1 MPMNAVNELPS
12 GRLDTEIERVFAL
25 QQQRKLE
32 LRETDAEQRL
42 EKLRRLRAA
51 VMAHKEDIL
60 QAAHSDMRKP
70 RVDALLGEIMPV
82 TQGIDLALKHLKRW
96 MRPQRVKTP
105 INMLGTRGEIRHE
118 PKGAALI
125 IAPWNVPVFLSF
137 VPLTSAIAAGCT
149 AIIKPSEMTP
159 ALGAVIRNIVA
170 EVFDEAEVAV
180 FEGGPEVAQA
190 LLRQPFDHI
199 FYTGNPEIGKVVM
212 RAAAEH
218 LTSVTLELGGKSPVI
233 VDESADVEAAAERLV
248 WGKLLNGG
256 QVCVAPDYVLV
267 HESRKDELLGALD
280 RQFKAHASGE
290 AGQLPQLT
298 RIVNP
303 RHHARVQGLLDDA
316 LARGAR
322 VVTGGQSDAAECF
335 IAPTVLADVP
345 PDAKL
350 MQEEIFGPLLP
361 VLGYQ
366 DLNRALELI
375 NEKPKPLALYAFSR
389 IKANVERILR
399 GTSAGGTTINHVM
412 LHGLHPN
419 LPFGGVNN
427 SGIGKS
433 GGFYGFQAFSNE
445 RAVLRQTSSFS
456 FTRWMMPPY
465 SPRLVRLLDRF
476 VR

>member
-1 MPMNAVNELPS
+1 MNAVNELPS

-82 TQGIDLALKHLKRW
+82 TQGIDLARKHLKRW

-180 FEGGPEVAQA
+180 FEGGPEVAQT

-389 IKANVERILR
+389 VKANVERILR

>member
-1 MPMNAVNELPS
+1 MNAINELPA

-25 QQQRKLE
+25 QQQRKVE
-32 LRETDAEQRL
+32 LRDTTADQRL

-60 QAAHSDMRKP
+60 AAAHSDMRKP

-82 TQGIDLALKHLKRW
+82 TQAIDLALKHLKRW

-105 INMLGTRGEIRHE
+105 INMLGTRGEIRYE

-137 VPLTSAIAAGCT
+137 VPLASAVAAGCT

-159 ALGAVIRNIVA
+159 ALGAVIRTIVA
-170 EVFDEAEVAV
+170 DVFDEAEVAV

-218 LTSVTLELGGKSPVI
+218 LASVTLELGGKSPVI
-233 VDESADVEAAAERLV
+233 IDESADVESAAERLV

-280 RQFKAHASGE
+280 RQFKAHASGA
-290 AGQLPQLT
+290 AGALPELT
-298 RIVNP
+298 RIVNT

-322 VVTGGQSDAAECF
+322 VVTGGQSDAAERY
-335 IAPTVLADVP
+335 IAPTVLADCGLLEGRRYTAHPSVAAELP
-345 PDAKL
+345 HILANERVVTHGHIATSRGAGTAVEFGLHMVGLLVSPAKA
-350 MQEEIFGPLLP
+350 EEIG
-361 VLGYQ
+361 
-366 DLNRALELI
+366 
-375 NEKPKPLALYAFSR
+375 
-389 IKANVERILR
+389 KAICL
-399 GTSAGGTTINHVM
+399 
-412 LHGLHPN
+412 
-419 LPFGGVNN
+419 
-427 SGIGKS
+427 
-433 GGFYGFQAFSNE
+433 
-445 RAVLRQTSSFS
+445 
-456 FTRWMMPPY
+456 
-465 SPRLVRLLDRF
+465 
-476 VR
+476 

>member
-1 MPMNAVNELPS
+1 MNAVNELPS

-25 QQQRKLE
+25 QQQRKLA
-32 LRETDAEQRL
+32 LRKTDAEQRR

-280 RQFKAHASGE
+280 RQFKAHAGGE

-298 RIVNP
+298 RIVNS

-445 RAVLRQTSSFS
+445 RAVLRQTSGIS

>member
-1 MPMNAVNELPS
+1 MNAINELPQS
-12 GRLDTEIERVFAL
+12 RLQDEINRVFAL
-25 QQQRKLE
+25 QQARKIE
-32 LRETDAEQRL
+32 LRQTTAEQRL

-51 VMAHKEDIL
+51 VIAHKADIL
-60 QAAHSDMRKP
+60 AAADADMRKP
-70 RVDALLGEIMPV
+70 PVDALLGEIMPV

-105 INMLGTRGEIRHE
+105 INLLGTRGEIRYE

-137 VPLTSAIAAGCT
+137 VPLASAVAAGCT

-170 EVFDEAEVAV
+170 ETFDEAEVAV

-190 LLRQPFDHI
+190 LLRRPFDHI

-233 VDESADVEAAAERLV
+233 VDESADIEAAAERLV

-280 RQFKAHASGE
+280 RQFKAHAGDQ
-290 AGQLPQLT
+290 AGRLPQLT

-322 VVTGGQSDAAECF
+322 VVTGGQSDAAERF
-335 IAPTVLADVP
+335 IAPTVLTDVP
-345 PDAKL
+345 PDARL

-375 NEKPKPLALYAFSR
+375 NAKPKPLALYVFSR
-389 IKANVERILR
+389 IKDNVERILR

-445 RAVLRQTSSFS
+445 RAVLRQTSRIS
-456 FTRWMMPPY
+456 FTRWIMPPY
-465 SPRLVRLLDRF
+465 SARLSRIMDRF
-476 VR
+476 VK

>member
-1 MPMNAVNELPS
+1 MNAVNELPS

-25 QQQRKLE
+25 QQQRKLA
-32 LRETDAEQRL
+32 LRETDAEQRR

-361 VLGYQ
+361 VLGYE

-375 NEKPKPLALYAFSR
+375 NAKPKPLALYAFSR
-389 IKANVERILR
+389 IKGNVERILR

-445 RAVLRQTSSFS
+445 RAVLRQVSRIS
-456 FTRWMMPPY
+456 FTRWVMPPY
-465 SPRLVRLLDRF
+465 SARLSRLMDRF
-476 VR
+476 VK

>member
-1 MPMNAVNELPS
+1 MNAVNELPS

-25 QQQRKLE
+25 QQQRKLA
-32 LRETDAEQRL
+32 LRETDAEQRR

-233 VDESADVEAAAERLV
+233 VDESADIEAAAERLV

-298 RIVNP
+298 RIVNS

-445 RAVLRQTSSFS
+445 RAVLRQTSGIS

>member
-1 MPMNAVNELPS
+1 MNAINELPQP
-12 GRLDTEIERVFAL
+12 RLQDEIHRVFAL
-25 QQQRKLE
+25 QQARKIE
-32 LRETDAEQRL
+32 LRDTTAEQRL

-51 VMAHKEDIL
+51 VIAHKADIVA
-60 QAAHSDMRKP
+60 AAHADMRKQP
-70 RVDALLGEIMPV
+70 VEALLGEIMPV

-105 INMLGTRGEIRHE
+105 INMLGTRGEIRYE
-118 PKGAALI
+118 PKGASLI

-137 VPLTSAIAAGCT
+137 VPLTGAIAAGCT

-159 ALGAVIRNIVA
+159 NLGAVIRTIVA
-170 EVFDEAEVAV
+170 ECFDEAEVAV
-180 FEGGPEVAQA
+180 FEGGPEVATA
-190 LLRQPFDHI
+190 LLTLPFDHI
-199 FYTGNPEIGKVVM
+199 FYTGGPEIGKVVM

-233 VDESADVEAAAERLV
+233 VDESADIEAAAERLV

-256 QVCVAPDYVLV
+256 QICVAPDYVLV
-267 HESRKDELLGALD
+267 HESRKEELLGALG
-280 RQFKAHASGE
+280 RQLKTHATGE
-290 AGQLPQLT
+290 AGKAPDLT
-298 RIVNP
+298 RIVNG

-316 LARGAR
+316 IARGAR
-322 VVTGGQSDAAECF
+322 VVSGGQSDAADNF
-335 IAPTVLADVP
+335 IAPTVLADVAL
-345 PDAKL
+345 DSRL

-361 VLGYQ
+361 VLGYE

-375 NEKPKPLALYAFSR
+375 NAKPKPLALYAFSR
-389 IKANVERILR
+389 IKGNVEHILR
-399 GTSAGGTTINHVM
+399 GTSDGGTTINHVM

-445 RAVLRQTSSFS
+445 RAVLRQVSRIS
-456 FTRWMMPPY
+456 FTRWVMPPY
-465 SPRLVRLLDRF
+465 SARLSRLMDRF
-476 VR
+476 VK

>member
-1 MPMNAVNELPS
+1 MNAVNELPS

-32 LRETDAEQRL
+32 LRKTDAEQRR

-82 TQGIDLALKHLKRW
+82 TQGIDLALKHLNRW

-298 RIVNP
+298 RIVNS

-445 RAVLRQTSSFS
+445 RAVLRQTSGIS

>member
-1 MPMNAVNELPS
+1 MNAVNELPS

-32 LRETDAEQRL
+32 LRKTDAEQRR

-298 RIVNP
+298 RIVNS

-445 RAVLRQTSSFS
+445 RAVLRQTSGIS

>member
-1 MPMNAVNELPS
+1 M
-12 GRLDTEIERVFAL
+12 
-25 QQQRKLE
+25 Q
-32 LRETDAEQRL
+32 
-42 EKLRRLRAA
+42 
-51 VMAHKEDIL
+51 
-60 QAAHSDMRKP
+60 KP

-82 TQGIDLALKHLKRW
+82 TQAVDLALKHLRRW

-105 INMLGTRGEIRHE
+105 VNMLGTRGEIRYE
-118 PKGAALI
+118 PKGATLI

-137 VPLTSAIAAGCT
+137 VPLTSAVAAGCT

-159 ALGAVIRNIVA
+159 ALGAVIRTIV
-170 EVFDEAEVAV
+170 
-180 FEGGPEVAQA
+180 PEVAQA

-233 VDESADVEAAAERLV
+233 IDESADVDAAAERLV

-280 RQFKAHASGE
+280 REFKAHAGGE
-290 AGQLPQLT
+290 AGRLPELT

-303 RHHARVQGLLDDA
+303 RHHARVKGLLDDA

-322 VVTGGQSDAAECF
+322 VVTGGQSDAAERF
-335 IAPTVLADVP
+335 IAPTVLTDVP

-361 VLGYQ
+361 VLGYR

-389 IKANVERILR
+389 VKANVERILR

-445 RAVLRQTSSFS
+445 RAVLRQTSRIS
-456 FTRWMMPPY
+456 FTRWMMPPF
-465 SPRLVRLLDRF
+465 SPRVTRLLDRF
-476 VR
+476 VK

>member
-1 MPMNAVNELPS
+1 MNAINELPA

-32 LRETDAEQRL
+32 LRDTTAEQRL

-60 QAAHSDMRKP
+60 AAAHSDMRKP

-82 TQGIDLALKHLKRW
+82 TQAIDLALKHLKRW

-105 INMLGTRGEIRHE
+105 VNMLGTRGEIRYE

-137 VPLTSAIAAGCT
+137 VPLASAVAAGCT

-159 ALGAVIRNIVA
+159 ALGVVIRTIVA
-170 EVFDEAEVAV
+170 DVFDEAEVAV

-218 LTSVTLELGGKSPVI
+218 LASVTLELGGKSPVI
-233 VDESADVEAAAERLV
+233 IDESADVESAAERLV

-280 RQFKAHASGE
+280 RQFKAHASGA
-290 AGQLPQLT
+290 AGALPELT
-298 RIVNP
+298 RIVNT

-322 VVTGGQSDAAECF
+322 VVTGGQSDAAERF
-335 IAPTVLADVP
+335 IAPTVLADVA
-345 PDAKL
+345 PDSKL

-361 VLGYQ
+361 VLGYS

-389 IKANVERILR
+389 IKANVERILH

-433 GGFYGFQAFSNE
+433 GGLYGFQAFSNE
-445 RAVLRQTSSFS
+445 RAVLRQTSRIS

-465 SPRLVRLLDRF
+465 SPRLTRMLDRF
-476 VR
+476 VK

>member
-1 MPMNAVNELPS
+1 MNAINELPA

-32 LRETDAEQRL
+32 LRDTTAEQRL

-60 QAAHSDMRKP
+60 AAAHSDMRKP

-82 TQGIDLALKHLKRW
+82 TQAIDLALKHLKRW

-105 INMLGTRGEIRHE
+105 VNMLGTRGEIRYE

-137 VPLTSAIAAGCT
+137 VPLASAVAAGCT

-159 ALGAVIRNIVA
+159 ALGVVIRTIVA
-170 EVFDEAEVAV
+170 DVFDEAEVAV

-218 LTSVTLELGGKSPVI
+218 LASVTLELGGKSPVI
-233 VDESADVEAAAERLV
+233 IDESADVDAAAERLV

-280 RQFKAHASGE
+280 RQFKAHAGGA
-290 AGQLPQLT
+290 AGALPELT
-298 RIVNP
+298 RIVNT

-322 VVTGGQSDAAECF
+322 VVTGGQSDAAERF
-335 IAPTVLADVP
+335 IAPTVLADVA
-345 PDAKL
+345 PDSKL

-361 VLGYQ
+361 VLGYS

-389 IKANVERILR
+389 IKANVERILH

-433 GGFYGFQAFSNE
+433 GGLYGFQAFSNE
-445 RAVLRQTSSFS
+445 RAVLRQTSRIS

-465 SPRLVRLLDRF
+465 SPRLTRMLDRF
-476 VR
+476 VK